1 MLFAD
6 GRCGDCRQQ
15 GVQGWRTVGTAAD
28 DFDFILLAHPQSHDR
43 HQAVERGDLA
53 VEVQFG
59 VAGETLGGLAQ

>member
-1 MLFAD
+1 M
-6 GRCGDCRQQ
+6 
-15 GVQGWRTVGTAAD
+15 QGWRTVGTAAD